1 MDFRERKLKM
11 KKILSAILA
20 CVFILGT
27 MLVLVS
33 CGGGIDDGKYVGSNG
48 NKIEISGTSLVI
60 TVTEFGETFDATY
73 KYEVKNNEQDP
84 EKQVILLTLESN
96 NYEGQNEKIKAD
108 YTPDGKTMELYYE
121 RFEDGF
127 VIGGIKYTKK

>member
-1 MDFRERKLKM
+1 M
-11 KKILSAILA
+11 KKILSTILV

-48 NKIEISGTSLVI
+48 NTIEISGSSLMI
-60 TVTEFGETFDATY
+60 TVTEYDETFDAKY
-73 KYEVKNNEQDP
+73 EYEVKTSDKDP
-84 EKQVILLTLESN
+84 EKQIILLTLESN

-108 YTPDGKTMELYYE
+108 YTPNGEAIEMNYE
-121 RFEDGF
+121 RLEDGF
-127 VIGGIKYTKK
+127 IIGAIKYTKK